1 MKNLVFLLEEPSA
14 KDLLEG
20 LLPRLLPEG
29 WAVYYLVFDGK
40 QDLEKQIV
48 RKLRGWQRPNS
59 AFVILRDQDAKNCK
73 IVKGTLLDLV
83 AQSGREPALV
93 RVACRELESWVIGD
107 WTAVG
112 TAFDRPQL
120 SAQSSKAV
128 YRDPDRLVQ
137 PVRELRKFIPDY
149 QKRDGARRLGGLLD
163 PARNQSSSFRAF
175 CAGVQR
181 LITTSA
187 A

>member
-40 QDLEKQIV
+40 QDLEKQI
-48 RKLRGWQRPNS
+48 
-59 AFVILRDQDAKNCK
+59 
-73 IVKGTLLDLV
+73 
-83 AQSGREPALV
+83 
-93 RVACRELESWVIGD
+93 
-107 WTAVG
+107 
-112 TAFDRPQL
+112 
-120 SAQSSKAV
+120 
-128 YRDPDRLVQ
+128 
-137 PVRELRKFIPDY
+137 VRELRKFIPDY